1 MLKVTEDSRRKVVMD
16 AFLVIVR
23 DLKQR
28 QLREV
33 IEVKTMEGS
42 KKKLL
47 HTEKKEVEIN

>member
-16 AFLVIVR
+16 AVLVIVR

-28 QLREV
+28 QLGEI